1 MMIYERLA
9 GEMKLSAQQTEAI
22 VRLIDEG
29 NTIPFIAR
37 YRKEMTGGAD
47 DETLRAFDER
57 LKYLRGLEARK
68 EEVLAAIESQGALT
82 EELKDSIL
90 EAQVLQ
96 RVEDLYRP
104 FRQKRRTRAT
114 MAKERGLEPL
124 ADWLVDKGLGEVSE
138 GALIQFAESF
148 IQPDLEVPD
157 LESALSGARDILAE
171 RLSDDPE
178 LRQALRK
185 VYQKLG
191 KMVSRAVD
199 PDKASVYETYY
210 AFEEAI
216 KTLPSHRIL
225 AIDRGEKE
233 EYLKVSLEA
242 EEGQLVQLAAQH
254 FTGKISGARRAQLDA
269 VVQDGLKRLLLPSI
283 EREIRGEL
291 TEKAQEEAIRVFAV
305 NTKPLLMQ
313 APVRGKT
320 VLAIDPAYR
329 TGCKIAVLDETGRL
343 LDKATIYPTKPHND
357 VEGAKKVLLSLIRKH
372 LVDLISIGNGTGSR
386 ETEQFVGDVLRE
398 ADRTVH
404 YTIVSEAG
412 ASVYSASKLASEEY
426 PDLDVTTRGAISI
439 GRRLQDPMAELV
451 KIDPKSIGV
460 GQYQHDLNPARL
472 DESLKGVV
480 ESCVNAVGVDL
491 NVATPSLLQYVSGI
505 GTTLARSIV
514 AHREENGKFSSR
526 RDLLKVKRLGPKAYE
541 QCAGFLRIAD
551 GKEPL
556 DATSVHP
563 ESYEACRALLKTL
576 KLTLDETRKMTRSTL
591 FELLL
596 EATQQKSPEAAFRVL
611 SERTGAGVPT
621 LKDIVEELLKPGRD
635 PREDMPGPVFR
646 SDVLSM
652 DALEVGMMMKGTVRN
667 VVNFGA
673 FVDIGVKT
681 DGLVHVSQLAD
692 RFVKDPMDVVRVGDV
707 VEVTVIGIDRERN
720 KISLSMKSGAPAST
734 GAAAGK
740 EMRTK

>member
-1 MMIYERLA
+1 MIYERLA

-82 EELKDSIL
+82 EALKDSIL

-124 ADWLVDKGLGEVSE
+124 ADWLVDNGLGEVSE
-138 GALIQFAESF
+138 EALVQFAESF
-148 IQPDLEVPD
+148 IQPDQEVPD

-185 VYQKLG
+185 VYQKFG
-191 KMVSRAVD
+191 KMVSKAVD
-199 PDKASVYETYY
+199 ADKASVYETYY

-233 EYLKVSLEA
+233 EYLKVSLEV
-242 EEGQLVQLAAQH
+242 EEAQLIQLAAQH
-254 FTGKISGARRAQLDA
+254 FIDKISGARRAQLDA

-313 APVRGKT
+313 APVKGKT

-372 LVDLISIGNGTGSR
+372 QVDLISIGNGTGSR

-720 KISLSMKSGAPAST
+720 KISLSMKSGAPAIT

>member
-1 MMIYERLA
+1 MNITEHLSK
-9 GEMKLSAQQTEAI
+9 EMGLTAQQTEAI
-22 VRLIDEG
+22 LRLIDEG

-68 EEVLAAIESQGALT
+68 EEVLAAIEGQGALT
-82 EELKDSIL
+82 DELKSAIL
-90 EAQVLQ
+90 EAEVLQ

-104 FRQKRRTRAT
+104 YKQKRRTRAT
-114 MAKERGLEPL
+114 MAKEKGLEPL
-124 ADWLVDKGLGEVSE
+124 ADWLMDENNRGADEADMMAFAATFIDEEKEVADSE
-138 GALIQFAESF
+138 MALA
-148 IQPDLEVPD
+148 
-157 LESALSGARDILAE
+157 GARDILAE
-171 RLSDDPE
+171 RLSDDPD
-178 LRQALRK
+178 LRQAIRAF
-185 VYQKLG
+185 YQKQG
-191 KMVSRAVD
+191 KLAS
-199 PDKASVYETYY
+199 KAADLEKTSVYETYY

-233 EYLKVSLEA
+233 EYLKVSLLIDEDHVTGMA
-242 EEGQLVQLAAQH
+242 EKHFIKKLSAAQ
-254 FTGKISGARRAQLDA
+254 RAQLTL
-269 VVQDGLKRLLLPSI
+269 VVEDGLKRLLLPSI
-283 EREIRGEL
+283 EREIRSEL
-291 TEKAQEEAIRVFAV
+291 TEKAQEEAIRVFAM

-313 APVRGKT
+313 APVKGKT

-329 TGCKIAVLDETGRL
+329 TGCKVAVLDETGRL

-357 VEGAKKVLLSLIRKH
+357 IEGSKKVLKSMINKH
-372 LVDLISIGNGTGSR
+372 GVDLISIGNGTGSR
-386 ETEQFVGDVLRE
+386 ETEQFVGEMLKE
-398 ADRTVH
+398 IDRVVH

-412 ASVYSASKLASEEY
+412 ASVYSASKLATEEY

-460 GQYQHDLNPARL
+460 GQYQHDLNPTKL
-472 DESLKGVV
+472 DDSLRGVV
-480 ESCVNAVGVDL
+480 EACVNAVGVDL

-505 GTTLARSIV
+505 GSTLAKSIV
-514 AHREENGKFSSR
+514 AHREENGKFESR
-526 RDLLKVKRLGPKAYE
+526 KALLKVKRLGPKAYE

-551 GKEPL
+551 GTEPL
-556 DATSVHP
+556 DGTSVHP
-563 ESYEACRALLKTL
+563 ESYGACRALLKTL
-576 KLTLDETRKMTRSTL
+576 GLSLEETRKMDRTHL
-591 FELLL
+591 FARMQ
-596 EATQQKSPEAAFRVL
+596 EAAGKKSPEEAFKAL
-611 SERTGAGVPT
+611 SEITGAGVLT

-652 DALEVGMMMKGTVRN
+652 EDLEVGMVMMGTVRN

-681 DGLVHVSQLAD
+681 DGLVHVSQLSD
-692 RFVKDPMDVVRVGDV
+692 KFVKDPMDVVRVGDP
-707 VEVTVIGIDRERN
+707 VEVRVIGIDRERG
-720 KISLSMKSGAPAST
+720 KISLSMKKA
-734 GAAAGK
+734 
-740 EMRTK
+740 